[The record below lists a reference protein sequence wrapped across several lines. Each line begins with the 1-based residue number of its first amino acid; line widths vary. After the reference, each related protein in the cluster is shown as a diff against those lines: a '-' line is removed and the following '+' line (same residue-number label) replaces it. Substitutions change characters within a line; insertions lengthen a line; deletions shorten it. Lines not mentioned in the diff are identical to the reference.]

1 MGASGGARVA
11 SWVVAGGGAVRV
23 AGVSLGTVIG
33 MAVSAMVMSLDSSIR
48 VFCAALRREIGP
60 QRGGSVSDPQAT

>member
-1 MGASGGARVA
+1 
-11 SWVVAGGGAVRV
+11 
-23 AGVSLGTVIG
+23 
-33 MAVSAMVMSLDSSIR
+33 MAISAMVMSLDSSIR